1 MRNLLLFSVCIL
13 LCFGVRS
20 LILNLRGEDE
30 TEVET
35 SVVVSDGGEE
45 APTKPQEK
53 PRVDLPIRPI
63 KDVQKLLSYARS
75 LEGAPYAAGGQSPSG
90 FDCSG
95 YVRHVFFESMGK
107 TLPRSSQGQSKA
119 GKEVSLS
126 ELQPG
131 DLLFFTGSDASSGEI
146 GHVALV
152 LDAAPT
158 RIEMI
163 HSSSSRGIVSED
175 MYSVAY
181 YRDRY
186 ITARRVLTFN

>member
-1 MRNLLLFSVCIL
+1 MRNLLLFSVFIL
-13 LCFGVRS
+13 LCFGARS
-20 LILNLRGEDE
+20 LIMSLRGDEDASSDSE
-30 TEVET
+30 QLTQLEDDAPSKTPPPPKTDFPAPIPTDEVE
-35 SVVVSDGGEE
+35 E
-45 APTKPQEK
+45 
-53 PRVDLPIRPI
+53 
-63 KDVQKLLSYARS
+63 LLSFARS
-75 LEGAPYAAGGQSPSG
+75 LEGAPYAADGQSPAG

-95 YVRHVFFESMGK
+95 YVRYVFQQSMDK
-107 TLPRSSQGQSKA
+107 TLPRSSRGQAKA

-126 ELQPG
+126 ELKAG
-131 DLLFFTGSDASSGEI
+131 DLLFFTGSDASTGEV

-152 LDAAPT
+152 LNAAPT

-186 ITARRVLTFN
+186 LMARRVLE